1 LTGRPKIDPGK
12 IDPGLC
18 GSCRHA
24 QVVRS
29 DRGSVF
35 YRCLLA
41 ATDARF
47 QKYPALPVIACE
59 GYERDSGR
67 QPK

>member
-1 LTGRPKIDPGK
+1 MIALTSRSK

-29 DRGSVF
+29 DRGSEF

-47 QKYPALPVIACE
+47 QKYPPLPVVACP
-59 GYERDSGR
+59 GYQRDAGTSR
-67 QPK
+67 K